1 MRITNR
7 MISENSLNDLQRA
20 LGDVL
25 AVQEQL
31 STGKRVNRPS
41 DDPFATH
48 RAISSRGAVLVLE
61 QFARNV
67 SEMKGWVST
76 TDYALSSI
84 TEALR
89 EVRTLAI
96 QAANGY
102 LTGTDRENIALRVD
116 EFRETIMQLSRQQY
130 AGRHVFSG
138 TRTSEEPFE
147 WTGAGTV
154 YHGNSEQ
161 IRVNIGPGADLAV
174 NVTGDEVFMNIG
186 AAGTDVFSLLYDL
199 AQAIRSGDHA
209 AVGGALLG
217 AVDDAMDRVVE
228 KQGVVGSAAN
238 RLERMESL
246 ISLLAEKERSLLSEA
261 EDVDLAEAA
270 MSMNLKQSA
279 YQASLAACARAIL
292 PSLLDYLG

>member
-7 MISENSLNDLQRA
+7 MVTENSLADLQRV

-31 STGKRVNRPS
+31 SSGKRVNRPS

-48 RAISSRGAVLVLE
+48 RAVSSRGAVMVLE
-61 QFARNV
+61 QYAKNV
-67 SEMKGWVST
+67 SEVKGWVST
-76 TDYALSSI
+76 ADYALSNV
-84 TEALR
+84 TDALR
-89 EVRTLAI
+89 EVRTLAV

-102 LTGTDRENIALRVD
+102 LTATDRENIALRVD
-116 EFRETIMQLSRQQY
+116 EFRDTVMQLSKQQY
-130 AGRHVFSG
+130 AGRYVFSG
-138 TRTSEEPFE
+138 TLTGEAPFE
-147 WTGAGTV
+147 WTGTGAI
-154 YHGNSEQ
+154 YNGNSEH
-161 IRVNIGPGADLAV
+161 IRINIGPGSDLVV
-174 NVTGDEVFMNIG
+174 NVTGEEAFTGIG
-186 AAGTDVFSLLYDL
+186 PTGTDVFTLLYDL
-199 AQAIRSGDHA
+199 AQAIRAGDHE

-217 AVDDAMDRVVE
+217 AIDDAMDKVVE

-246 ISLLAEKERSLLSEA
+246 LSQLTEREKSLLSEA

-270 MSMNLKQSA
+270 MNLNLKESA
-279 YQASLAACARAIL
+279 YRASLAACARVIL